1 MNRSLKTN
9 RADAGAKS
17 SLTPRSSSGGRG
29 ERPVP
34 AKRAGTKEGRFDPIA
49 LEIQWKR
56 LVAMV
61 DEASTAFIRTSF
73 SLLVR
78 EANDF
83 AVVVTDGEGRSLAQ
97 STMSIAS
104 FIGSLPATVRHF
116 LDVFPAHTLKP
127 GDVMITNDPWMGTGH
142 IHDVSIAMPI
152 FHKRKIVAF
161 AAVVSHMPDIGGRL
175 RNAGVREL
183 YEEGLQIPRLKLIDN
198 GVPNKTLLDLIAQNV
213 RVPEMTLG
221 DIWAQVAACKML
233 EERLQ
238 PLLHETD
245 FAALGGEIR
254 RRCET
259 AMRKAIRAV
268 PDGEY
273 HARLEHDGFEEPI
286 VINCTVQVKGDR
298 IAIDYTGSSEQVP
311 RAVNVVPIYCFAY
324 SAYAVKALLCPEVPN
339 NEGSFV
345 PISTSAPLGSIFNP
359 RFPAASGG
367 RGMIGHMMVPAIIM
381 ALATALPERAVAEGS
396 SNSSITVAGEHQGRA
411 FSSICF
417 MNAGQGATRHRDG
430 YSVLS
435 FPSNLGNSPIE
446 VFEQQAPLIVVE
458 RSIRRDSG
466 GAGAHRGG
474 GGLRFEIEVTA
485 DTPMVASMIMTRF
498 RSAPKGIL
506 GGEPGKVGALTLNG
520 KPIDPADHWV
530 LRKGDRVVMET
541 AGGGG
546 CGEARG

>member
-1 MNRSLKTN
+1 M
-9 RADAGAKS
+9 
-17 SLTPRSSSGGRG
+17 PRSTKATVAGKRKASARTQGRG
-29 ERPVP
+29 RAAARP
-34 AKRAGTKEGRFDPIA
+34 RFDPIA

-56 LVAMV
+56 LVSMV

-83 AVVVTDGEGRSLAQ
+83 AVVLTDGQGRSLAQ

-104 FIGSLPATVRHF
+104 FIGSLPATVKHF
-116 LDVFPAHTLKP
+116 LDVFPAHTLKA

-142 IHDVSIAMPI
+142 IHDVNIAMPI
-152 FHKRKIVAF
+152 FHKGKIVAF

-183 YEEGLQIPRLKLIDN
+183 FEEGLQIPRLKLIDN
-198 GVPNKTLLDLIAQNV
+198 GKPNKTLLDMIAQNV

-238 PLLHETD
+238 PLLRD
-245 FAALGGEIR
+245 SDLAALGHEIR
-254 RRCET
+254 RRSEA

-273 HARLEHDGFEEPI
+273 HSRLEHDGFEEPI
-286 VINCTVQVKGDR
+286 VINCTVRVKGER

-324 SAYAVKALLCPEVPN
+324 SAYAVKALLSPEVPN
-339 NEGSFV
+339 NEGSFL
-345 PISTSAPLGSIFNP
+345 PITTSAPLGSIFNP

-367 RGMIGHMMVPAIIM
+367 RGMIGHMMVPAVMM
-381 ALATALPERAVAEGS
+381 ALATALPERTVAEGS

-411 FSSICF
+411 YSSICF
-417 MNAGQGATRHRDG
+417 MNAGQGATRQRDG

-446 VFEQQAPLIVVE
+446 VFEQQAPLRVIE

-466 GAGAHRGG
+466 GEGAHRGG
-474 GGLRFEIEVTA
+474 GGLHFEIEVTA
-485 DTPMVASMIMTRF
+485 EKPMIASMIMTRF

-506 GGEPGKVGALTLNG
+506 GGGNGKVGTLTLNG
-520 KPIDPADHWV
+520 KPIDPSDHWV
-530 LRKGDRVVMET
+530 LKRGDRVVMET

-546 CGEARG
+546 FGKAKG